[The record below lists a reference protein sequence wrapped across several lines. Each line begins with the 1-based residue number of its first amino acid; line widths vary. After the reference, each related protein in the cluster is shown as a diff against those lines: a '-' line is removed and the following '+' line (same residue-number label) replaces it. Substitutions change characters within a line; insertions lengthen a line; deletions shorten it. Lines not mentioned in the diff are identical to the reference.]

1 MNTTTYTINAA
12 TGTYPTTAHEAAV
25 NLGEAEMH
33 AATLLAHGWRQ
44 THDNGNMICL
54 ARNNATVTITRTTGS
69 VQYTQG

>member
-12 TGTYPTTAHEAAV
+12 TGNYPTTTHEAAV
-25 NLGEAEMH
+25 NNGESEMH
-33 AATLLAHGWRQ
+33 AAGLIANGWRQ

-54 ARNNATVTITRTTGS
+54 ARNNATVVITRTHGS

>member
-25 NLGEAEMH
+25 NLGESEMH
-33 AATLLAHGWRQ
+33 AFVLVAHGWTQ

-54 ARNNATVTITRTTGS
+54 ARNNATLVITRTHGTA
-69 VQYTQG
+69 QYTQG